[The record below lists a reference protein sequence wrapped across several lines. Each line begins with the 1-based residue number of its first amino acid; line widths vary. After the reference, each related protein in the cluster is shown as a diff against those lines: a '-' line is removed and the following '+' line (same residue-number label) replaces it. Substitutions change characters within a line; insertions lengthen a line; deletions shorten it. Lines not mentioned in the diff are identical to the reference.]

1 MIGLLKMEFRRLFK
15 SFFFWAYPVI
25 IVVLLIINKLAV
37 NEKQDEIALTVV
49 LELSAN
55 ILYIAMI
62 VCGILMVS
70 FWSKEDKQGYTK
82 NILGNVSGR
91 HILTIVK
98 LITSTCVMLF
108 YSVFNFIYC
117 FVSYK
122 IEFEKMVKTY
132 RVYRYPESADLMPKG
147 FEDRWIS
154 REQYDLETAEYF
166 NKSINR
172 YLLMILVGLVIMALI
187 VLLYELLRSATFA
200 YVMVI
205 LVSTQLI
212 ENLFLNFAALITDK
226 IDPVAQNLLFTQFYY
241 FDEYASV
248 GEEMNP
254 GLPLWTF
261 WVRNIIYLTV
271 FAASAILVS
280 KKKDSV

>member
-1 MIGLLKMEFRRLFK
+1 MTGLLKMEFRRLFK

-25 IVVLLIINKLAV
+25 IVVLLIINKLSV

-49 LELSAN
+49 LELSTN

-70 FWSKEDKQGYTK
+70 FWSKEDKHGYTK

-132 RVYRYPESADLMPKG
+132 RVYLYPESADLMPKG

-166 NKSINR
+166 NRTIHR
-172 YLLMILVGLVIMALI
+172 YLLMVLVGLVIMALI

-212 ENLFLNFAALITDK
+212 ENLILNLVALISDK
-226 IDPVAQNLLFTQFYY
+226 IEIGNYLLFCQFRYY
-241 FDEYASV
+241 GVQTRV
-248 GEEMNP
+248 GNIYKWD
-254 GLPLWTF
+254 LPIWTF
-261 WVRNIIYLTV
+261 WIRNIIYLTV
-271 FAASAILVS
+271 FAASAILIS

>member
-25 IVVLLIINKLAV
+25 IVVLLIINKLSV

-70 FWSKEDKQGYTK
+70 FWSKEDKHGYTK

-132 RVYRYPESADLMPKG
+132 RVYLYPESADLMPKG

-205 LVSTQLI
+205 LVSTKFI
-212 ENLFLNFAALITDK
+212 ENLVLNLVALITDK
-226 IDPVAQNLLFTQFYY
+226 IDPVAQNLLFTQFMY

-254 GLPLWTF
+254 GLPLWTI